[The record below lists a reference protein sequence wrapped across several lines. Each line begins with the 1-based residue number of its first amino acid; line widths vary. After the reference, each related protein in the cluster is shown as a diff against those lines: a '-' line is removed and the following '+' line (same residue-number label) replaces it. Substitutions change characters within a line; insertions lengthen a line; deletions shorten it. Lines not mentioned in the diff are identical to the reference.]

1 MDKAGNKPYLHQIK
15 FEKNINYNL
24 EYNDIS
30 LTQLC
35 LNFFLKSQFDLLEK
49 LDMKCN
55 QLKRS
60 IFTYKKYRDKE
71 QLPAIGI
78 CMIHTIFT
86 KNIDMKIA

>member
-1 MDKAGNKPYLHQIK
+1 MDKAGKKPYLHQIK
-15 FEKNINYNL
+15 FEKNINDNL
-24 EYNDIS
+24 GYNDIS

-49 LDMKCN
+49 LGMKSN

-60 IFTYKKYRDKE
+60 IFRYKKYRDNE
-71 QLPAIGI
+71 QLPAISI
-78 CMIHTIFT
+78 CMIHMIFT